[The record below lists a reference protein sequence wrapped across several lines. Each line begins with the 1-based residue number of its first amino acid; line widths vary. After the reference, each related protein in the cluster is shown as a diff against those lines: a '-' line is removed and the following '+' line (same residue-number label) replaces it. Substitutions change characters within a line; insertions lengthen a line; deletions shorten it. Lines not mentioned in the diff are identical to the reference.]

1 MTPWFDVIV
10 VATVLAATIAVGM
23 ASASLLT
30 GTNVAAAKADRLP
43 VIASLRGYVTMETR
57 HDGVSVLQRV
67 YAAEPVGTPAS

>member
-1 MTPWFDVIV
+1 MTPWFHVIV

-43 VIASLRGYVTMETR
+43 VIASPNGYMTIETR

-67 YAAEPVGTPAS
+67 YAAEPVGAPAS